1 MRVWVNERD
10 NNRLQKEVTG
20 MRQVKSKAKD
30 EALEAQ
36 EGDMKHESSRGAM
49 IQNASRIGKR
59 YGRWVYDWQ

>member
-1 MRVWVNERD
+1 
-10 NNRLQKEVTG
+10 
-20 MRQVKSKAKD
+20 MRQVESKAKD

-36 EGDMKHESSRGAM
+36 EGDMKHESSRGVM